1 LVRLEAGAEPPLSLA
16 PLLEGIANAAD
27 EWRARMRA
35 AETEALDIQVKVMAE
50 RLREGGG

>member
-1 LVRLEAGAEPPLSLA
+1 LVRLEAGAEPPASLA
-16 PLLEGIANAAD
+16 PLLDGIVNAAD